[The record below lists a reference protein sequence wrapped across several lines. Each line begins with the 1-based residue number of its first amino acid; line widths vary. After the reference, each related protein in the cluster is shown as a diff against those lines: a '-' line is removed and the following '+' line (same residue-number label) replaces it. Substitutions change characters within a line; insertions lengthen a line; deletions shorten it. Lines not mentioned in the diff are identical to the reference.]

1 MKNISKI
8 ILLLTLFLSSMSI
21 KGQFSIYNKG
31 ADSNIE
37 KINIDSTFY
46 SSSNIYEI
54 YDSSIS
60 GLCVTA
66 DIELY
71 NYESY
76 ARIILVNLDYDIEY
90 LIYDAY
96 YPMNSI
102 DTKYS
107 IEEFALETNMLYN
120 ISNAIIKIEVN
131 NAECFIGEILYS
143 TYNYNNRIIFDANK
157 NIQKHI
163 QDSLII
169 KSMNER
175 ILNDD
180 MIWVAG
186 ETSVSKMF
194 YDERRYILP
203 RNDTKEIPNLQG
215 LEYYTSGV
223 FVLHTDSVIET
234 SSEESNYVDNFD
246 WRNRH
251 DTSWITSSKQQ

>member
-76 ARIILVNLDYDIEY
+76 VRIILVNLDYDREY

-107 IEEFALETNMLYN
+107 TGKLM
-120 ISNAIIKIEVN
+120 K
-131 NAECFIGEILYS
+131 
-143 TYNYNNRIIFDANK
+143 K
-157 NIQKHI
+157 
-163 QDSLII
+163 
-169 KSMNER
+169 
-175 ILNDD
+175 
-180 MIWVAG
+180 
-186 ETSVSKMF
+186 
-194 YDERRYILP
+194 
-203 RNDTKEIPNLQG
+203 
-215 LEYYTSGV
+215 
-223 FVLHTDSVIET
+223 
-234 SSEESNYVDNFD
+234 
-246 WRNRH
+246 
-251 DTSWITSSKQQ
+251 